1 MDKFVKDAFEA
12 ADSIEYAAFR
22 RMILANQE
30 ILMKRIAQKAG
41 KERVYEL
48 STIIVSSG
56 YSETFAAFIG
66 ETIMMA
72 FTAGWTGAKEQYL
85 GEDLK

>member
-12 ADSIEYAAFR
+12 AGSIEYDAFR

-30 ILMKRIAQKAG
+30 ILMERIAQKVG
-41 KERVYEL
+41 KEQVNEL
-48 STIIVSSG
+48 SKIIVFSG
-56 YSETFAAFIG
+56 HSETFAAFIG

-85 GEDLK
+85 GEELK